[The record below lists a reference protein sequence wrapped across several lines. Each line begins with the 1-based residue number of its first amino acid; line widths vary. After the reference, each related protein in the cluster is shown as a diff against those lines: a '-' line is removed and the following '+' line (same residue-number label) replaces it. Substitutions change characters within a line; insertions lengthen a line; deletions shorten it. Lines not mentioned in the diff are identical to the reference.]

1 MVHGSSFMVHGSWFL
16 VSGFWFLVSG
26 FWLLN
31 QVVQDIIKFKPDVTK
46 FCVQSKKTFN
56 QKPRTRNQKLW
67 FYPFL
72 CLPDEGHQRRH
83 FVGGRGAL
91 QFVELGFGQAVP
103 EIAHHVESLPPAV
116 QYLEARPLV
125 IAAGAAVAERHRPTQ
140 PGAAPLQVVP
150 VRHRAT
156 F

>member
-1 MVHGSSFMVHGSWFL
+1 M

-26 FWLLN
+26 FWFL
-31 QVVQDIIKFKPDVTK
+31 VIKPDNSEYYMIQAGCDEVLRTK
-46 FCVQSKKTFN
+46 QEDLQPETK
-56 QKPRTRNQKLW
+56 NQKLW